1 MILNTASTIIYNGS
15 PVNSVYCNGTQI
27 WPSAQPT
34 PIYSWSAS
42 GFILGGD
49 ANYGLIQPLNVSQFT
64 WLTTATTSLDTILN
78 GSAYYQKVNDSSGR
92 SASNVRNYGRS
103 SFNEQVILY
112 NFWLTM
118 MISGRADAGTAKNL
132 YSAQM
137 TIPRIFHTYSG
148 LGHTSTIDGVNTS
161 SYIRSGFGTDITG
174 SATIT
179 AISAKIHGQDSTVN
193 SPRMLFSSY
202 GPAVYSLYGTS
213 YLRVSMSSYW
223 TASGVYRP

>member
-15 PVNSVYCNGTQI
+15 PVNSVYFNGTKI

-42 GFILGGD
+42 GSISTSTT
-49 ANYGLIQPLNVSQFT
+49 NYGLIQPLNVSKFT
-64 WLTTATTSLDTILN
+64 WLTTATTSIDTILN
-78 GSAYYQKVNDSSGR
+78 GSAYYQKVIDSSGR

-103 SFNEQVILY
+103 SFNEQVKLY

-118 MISGRADAGTAKNL
+118 MITGRASTNT

-137 TIPRIFHTYSG
+137 TIPRIFHTNSG
-148 LGHTSTIDGVNTS
+148 LGHTSMIDGVSAS

-179 AISAKIHGQDSTVN
+179 AISASIHGQNSTVN

-202 GPAVYSLYGTS
+202 GPAVYGMLGTA
-213 YLRVSMSSYW
+213 YKKVSMSSYW